1 MNKFVKLAQ
10 VVLLTF
16 LLCCFDSKDM
26 PRAAETVTIEPAML
40 ITREDA
46 KALTGVSFDECV
58 VREQPAVGLKL
69 CVYEKE
75 SAFLQLGLTQPRKGE
90 RNTPESIYNSIKG
103 AFNDAAKVEGVGDDN
118 FIAPPGLH
126 ILKDGYY
133 ITISL
138 GLMTKDR
145 EKLRAAGIKAVQN
158 LDRYTQNKEHTSR

>member
-1 MNKFVKLAQ
+1 MNKFEKLAQ
-10 VVLLTF
+10 VVFLTF
-16 LLCCFDSKDM
+16 LLCCFNNKDM
-26 PRAAETVTIEPAML
+26 PRAAESMTIEPAMI

-69 CVYEKE
+69 CVYEKDG
-75 SAFLQLGLTQPRKGE
+75 AFLQLGLTQPQKGE
-90 RNTPESIYNSIKG
+90 KNTPESIYNSIKG
-103 AFNDAAKVEGVGDDN
+103 AFKDAAKIEGVGDDN

-126 ILKDGYY
+126 IMKDGYY

-145 EKLRAAGIKAVQN
+145 EKLKAAGMKAVQN
-158 LDRYTQNKEHTSR
+158 LDRYTQKK